1 MHFYITISYFLI
13 KKNRQKMYFLKN
25 KLDKI
30 NFYKFVKINLDEK
43 NCRGQNVHTYC
54 QYNMYVEIYNFVIS
68 S

>member
-30 NFYKFVKINLDEK
+30 IFYKFVTSNLDEK
-43 NCRGQNVHTYC
+43 NLSWSECTYILLV
-54 QYNMYVEIYNFVIS
+54 QRERRNL
-68 S
+68 